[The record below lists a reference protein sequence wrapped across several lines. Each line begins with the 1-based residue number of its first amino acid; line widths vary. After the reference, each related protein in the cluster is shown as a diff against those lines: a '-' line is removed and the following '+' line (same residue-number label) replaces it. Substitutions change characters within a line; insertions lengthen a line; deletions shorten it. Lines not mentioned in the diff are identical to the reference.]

1 MSSQPLRRTT
11 SQRTVEPQPDPVLG
25 RALEQRDAR
34 SAKLLDIWALSP
46 EERVQALYDGKLT
59 FRQCFDWAARAPH
72 EVPRVN
78 GEFIFIACRTPEWL
92 EG

>member
-1 MSSQPLRRTT
+1 MSNQPLRRTR
-11 SQRTVEPQPDPVLG
+11 SERTVEPKANPVLD
-25 RALEQRDAR
+25 RALEQRAPR
-34 SAKLLDIWALSP
+34 LLDIWALTR
-46 EERVQALYDGKLT
+46 EERIQALYDGKLT
-59 FRQCFDWAARAPH
+59 FRQCFDWAARAPE